1 MKKSLALL
9 VVLNVAY
16 AESAAGNRTTYG
28 FFREVVRG
36 AGRGSGGSAAGARRV
51 FGGAAAQL
59 SEFPTA
65 CALLDRYFATRCSAA
80 ALASHWA
87 LTAAHCISP
96 LVAYVKYNT
105 RRPATEE
112 GDVSAVQ
119 YLYRHP
125 EYRVVQEDEG
135 YGMDVTVL
143 HNDVGLVRS
152 RDELR
157 LRAPLPRDA
166 LAALRRYDPGNL
178 MDAEV
183 HQALTFSRL
192 NDWNG
197 PYIEKKM
204 INEALFVVELQ
215 VLGFGRSESS
225 ALGEE
230 MWGARLRLARCGRAT
245 WYHVVCGA
253 GAVEPASARAAGA
266 GAAGG
271 VCAGDS
277 GGPLLF
283 GRTQVAVTSLGP
295 RECGPTGD
303 EGEPPLSA
311 LSVFTTLRPYVD
323 VLNATMTD
331 TDAELRMR
339 MISAAP
345 RPSRTL
351 MFVAYIIYDS
361 LLCASVT

>member
-1 MKKSLALL
+1 MMKSLALL
-9 VVLNVAY
+9 VVLNVAC

-36 AGRGSGGSAAGARRV
+36 SGSGSGGSAKGARRV

-105 RRPATEE
+105 RRPSAEE

-183 HQALTFSRL
+183 H
-192 NDWNG
+192 
-197 PYIEKKM
+197 
-204 INEALFVVELQ
+204 

-253 GAVEPASARAAGA
+253 GAVEPVGARAAGE
-266 GAAGG
+266 GAVGG

-295 RECGPTGD
+295 RECGPAGGAGD
-303 EGEPPLSA
+303 PPLGA

-351 MFVAYIIYDS
+351 MFVVYIMYDTLS
-361 LLCASVT
+361 YASVT